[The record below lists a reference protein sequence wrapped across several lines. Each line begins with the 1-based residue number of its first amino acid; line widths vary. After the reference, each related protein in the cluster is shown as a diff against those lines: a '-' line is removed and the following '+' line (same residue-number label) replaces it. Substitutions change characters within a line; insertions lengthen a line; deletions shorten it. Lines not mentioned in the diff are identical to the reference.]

1 MSKKKDEDD
10 VLSSYTDLSE
20 AIRFFLHESFRH
32 IENEIRYHI
41 ASHLYGE
48 KLKRIDTTDED
59 HNASSG
65 LEGRLDNP
73 LELIRFDGNPLSEN
87 TLTKLAVAWNEAQIE
102 AKLVDMTFPVTQ
114 ELKGRDL
121 MGHVTNFAFVIEIL
135 INRHLFIMNLQH
147 EIDNF
152 TFNTLDK
159 ASVLNK
165 ILYLFKNEIKESK
178 INPDRISS
186 LFKLRN
192 LAVHFTRDN
201 SQRFRTT
208 LQELVEIWKE
218 SSRLMELID
227 KKEEIKDN
235 NFHSMLTEMKDSF
248 IKRFTQKKGASR

>member
-1 MSKKKDEDD
+1 
-10 VLSSYTDLSE
+10 
-20 AIRFFLHESFRH
+20 
-32 IENEIRYHI
+32 
-41 ASHLYGE
+41 
-48 KLKRIDTTDED
+48 
-59 HNASSG
+59 
-65 LEGRLDNP
+65 
-73 LELIRFDGNPLSEN
+73 
-87 TLTKLAVAWNEAQIE
+87 
-102 AKLVDMTFPVTQ
+102 MTFPVTQ

-135 INRHLFIMNLQH
+135 INRHLFIMNLQY
-147 EIDNF
+147 EVDNF

-208 LQELVEIWKE
+208 IQELVEIWKE
-218 SSRLMELID
+218 SCKLMELID
-227 KKEEIKDN
+227 QKEEIKDN

-248 IKRFTQKKGASR
+248 IRRFTQKKGASR